1 MNKRSLIFTI
11 AGLACLL
18 AAGCAHRDK
27 KQDKIIYVY
36 VQAPNCY
43 APHDQDPP
51 VPPNLDTKSLPVPPP
66 PVAPSSVAP
75 GDPPPPEVEVIPVRP
90 NSAFVW
96 VPGVVDLEWRV
107 DMAAWLLGPAPGA
120 RSSLDRRTMGT
131 VAWAVCVAS
140 RPLALTDVH
149 RKRVWTRLTPIGVGR
164 WPGTRSWEQCGSGS
178 QRSA

>member
-1 MNKRSLIFTI
+1 MKRVLPLAERETEAAQIYQPAAKQNRKNTNMNKRSLIFTI

-43 APHDQDPP
+43 APQYQDPP

-75 GDPPPPEVEVIPVRP
+75 GAPPPPEVEVIPVRP
-90 NSAFVW
+90 NPAFVW
-96 VPGVVDLEWRV
+96 VPGWWAWNGGWIWLHGYWGRPPVRGAVWIGGQWEPWHGRYVWRRGH
-107 DMAAWLLGPAPGA
+107 W
-120 RSSLDRRTMGT
+120 R
-131 VAWAVCVAS
+131 
-140 RPLALTDVH
+140 
-149 RKRVWTRLTPIGVGR
+149 
-164 WPGTRSWEQCGSGS
+164 
-178 QRSA
+178 